1 MFIISLS
8 VKARRAVGSSARQNE
23 ARGREELDAMTLGV
37 REQVLDNS
45 RADILEAAA
54 ICFMERGYTETSI
67 DDVARSLGATKGR
80 IYHHFRS
87 KAELFAEV
95 FRAGMDMNYAAIAPH
110 RALPGPASARWK
122 RMAFVHVMQMITT
135 RAFQRAVWMGVEMHL
150 RGATTPEQRNVFT
163 ALLQSRTDY
172 GNIFREVIVE
182 AREEGDFDFDSV
194 SVSNQLMF
202 MTLNSPIFWYA
213 PRTGETRADIEDLVR
228 QVVICAWRGLG
239 GQKEFK
245 A

>member
-1 MFIISLS
+1 
-8 VKARRAVGSSARQNE
+8 
-23 ARGREELDAMTLGV
+23 MTLGV
-37 REQVLDNS
+37 REQVLDSS

-54 ICFMERGYTETSI
+54 SCFMERGYTETSI

-87 KAELFAEV
+87 KADIFAEV
-95 FRAGMDMNYAAIAPH
+95 FRAGMDMNYAAIAPY
-110 RALPGPASARWK
+110 RSLPGLASVRWK
-122 RMAFVHVMQMITT
+122 RMAFVHVIQMITT

-150 RGATTPEQRNVFT
+150 RGATTPEQRSVFT
-163 ALLQSRTDY
+163 ELLQYRTDY
-172 GNIFREVIVE
+172 GSIFREIIVK
-182 AREEGDFDFDSV
+182 AREEGDFDFDNISIT
-194 SVSNQLMF
+194 NQLMF

-213 PRTGETRADIEDLVR
+213 PRVGETRAEVEDLAR

-239 GQKEFK
+239 GKERQE

>member
-1 MFIISLS
+1 MFIIRRS
-8 VKARRAVGSSARQNE
+8 VKASRAHGLPARRKQAG
-23 ARGREELDAMTLGV
+23 GREEWEAMTLGV

-87 KAELFAEV
+87 KADLFAEV

-110 RALPGPASARWK
+110 RTLPGPASVRWK
-122 RMAFVHVMQMITT
+122 RMALVHVMQMITT

-150 RGATTPEQRNVFT
+150 RGATTPEQRSVF
-163 ALLQSRTDY
+163 AGLLQSRTDY
-172 GNIFREVIVE
+172 GNIFREIIVG
-182 AREEGDFDFDSV
+182 ARAEGDFDFGNV
-194 SVSNQLMF
+194 SIANQLMF

-213 PRTGETRADIEDLVR
+213 PRVGETRADIEDLAR

-239 GQKEFK
+239 GKEERK
-245 A
+245 P